1 MLMTASG
8 DGKLK
13 TWDISGGKPSLV
25 YDLQQ
30 NLGALLCLD
39 ACPDLPFVACVGG
52 ENKRRNFAVIDVMD
66 ISAGKQVTGYVR
78 MIPLTF
84 INLHCSLIC
93 STASSIQSHVYCA
106 RILSCQEQMLD
117 WWHL

>member
-25 YDLQQ
+25 HDLQQ

-66 ISAGKQVTGYVR
+66 ISAGEEQRVLRGTHDF
-78 MIPLTF
+78 T
-84 INLHCSLIC
+84 SLRIG
-93 STASSIQSHVYCA
+93 TSS
-106 RILSCQEQMLD
+106 RN
-117 WWHL
+117 